1 MSDLLASGTVEAT
14 VKLKRGK
21 EGPIRAGHPWIFSG
35 AIAAF
40 EGVSEPG
47 AVVRIESASGKP
59 MGVGMYNPSGSIAV
73 RVVSGQAVASM
84 GDLVARRVS
93 AAFALRRGLGLV
105 SERSG
110 YRLLNGEGDGLPG
123 VVVDVYGGFA
133 VMQLLN
139 AGADRLRSLVL
150 DALQSEVKP
159 RGVFERST
167 GGARREEGLSDQIG
181 PVRGTEPPER
191 VEFVE
196 NGVRH
201 LVDLRR
207 GQKTGFFLDQ
217 RDNRA
222 LVAELGRS
230 MRVLDCFSYTGGF
243 ALAAAKGGAEH
254 VRAVETSGPALDVA
268 RASAEAS
275 GIDPS
280 RIDFRMSDVFEAL
293 QPVEPEN
300 RPELIV
306 LDPPPFARHR
316 ADRDRA
322 TRAYRDLNR
331 KALKALAPGGLLMTF
346 SCSPHL
352 TRDVFVHIV
361 ATSAPEG
368 QRLQILKPLGA
379 PPDHPTLPAHPE
391 GEYLCGVLVRCMRD

>member
-1 MSDLLASGTVEAT
+1 MSALVESGSVEAT

-21 EGPIRAGHPWIFSG
+21 DGPIRAGHPWIFSG

-40 EGVSEPG
+40 EGVAEPG
-47 AVVRIESASGKP
+47 AIVRIEAANGKP
-59 MGVGMYNPSGSIAV
+59 MGVGMYNPNGSIAV
-73 RVVSGQAVASM
+73 RVLSGQAVSSM
-84 GDLVARRVS
+84 GDLVSRRVS
-93 AAFALRRGLGLV
+93 DAFALRRGLGLV

-123 VVVDVYGGFA
+123 VVVDVYAGFA

-139 AGADRLRSLVL
+139 AGADRLRGLLL
-150 DALQSEVKP
+150 DAIGREVAP

-167 GGARREEGLSDQIG
+167 GGARREEGLGDEIG
-181 PVRGTEPPER
+181 LVRGAEPPDR
-191 VEFVE
+191 VEVIE
-196 NGVRH
+196 NGVTH
-201 LVDLRR
+201 LVDLRK

-222 LVAELGRS
+222 LAAELGRS

-254 VRAVETSGPALDVA
+254 VRAVETSGPALEMA

-275 GIDPS
+275 GLDPS
-280 RIDFRMSDVFEAL
+280 RVDFRGSDVFDAL
-293 QPVEPEN
+293 QPVEPEQ
-300 RPELIV
+300 RPELII

-361 ATSAPEG
+361 ATSVPEG
-368 QRLQILKPLGA
+368 HRLQILKPLGA